1 MFYERRC
8 YRSLYS
14 LHFFVSLL
22 FRFVAA
28 AAAAAAAAVVAV
40 AAVVVSASGDRA
52 RTAIRQRPAI
62 SGRPRWPPNPARHS
76 FVFFFFAPYLVGSMI
91 HRIGTESAATS
102 ITGFY

>member
-76 FVFFFFAPYLVGSMI
+76 FVSFFFCFSLR
-91 HRIGTESAATS
+91 RIWLGR
-102 ITGFY
+102 

>member
-40 AAVVVSASGDRA
+40 AAVVVAAAVAAVAAAEAGNTQLRCPRA
-52 RTAIRQRPAI
+52 N
-62 SGRPRWPPNPARHS
+62 RWKTNPD
-76 FVFFFFAPYLVGSMI
+76 FKDV
-91 HRIGTESAATS
+91 IGTVRA
-102 ITGFY
+102 